1 MSDLEN
7 KIIEYCKI
15 YNVPIEYL
23 FEILEDQKVVP
34 MIRGKATEY
43 NVYKFL
49 ENNLSKYTWSIQK
62 LNLNAQNGLHDEDIS
77 LTHRKS
83 GIILKVESKNA
94 CRGSFSDGIRCR
106 VIKEPHF
113 KVKCHR
119 SRSNI
124 KLADSSNDRYS
135 VDDFDL
141 IVCNTSNAAY
151 QGNTIENLE
160 IIHNQKI
167 LNILYDFYNVKNDRE
182 LINACNNDWRF
193 VIPNDIAENGYIP
206 RTPYV
211 KLSGDVNW
219 FDITQLEER
228 LLKVVEEKRKQRNAA
243 NSRR

>member
-7 KIIEYCKI
+7 KLIEYCQT
-15 YNVPIEYL
+15 YNVPIDYL

-43 NVYKFL
+43 NVYSFL
-49 ENNLSKYTWSIQK
+49 ESNLSKYTWSVQK
-62 LNLNAQNGLHDEDIS
+62 LNLNAQNGLNDEDIS

-83 GIILKVESKNA
+83 GVILKVESKNA
-94 CRGSFSDGIRCR
+94 CRGSFSDGRR
-106 VIKEPHF
+106 ARLIKEPHF

-124 KLADSSNDRYS
+124 KLANTSNDRYS

-141 IVCNTSNAAY
+141 IVCNTSNALY
-151 QGNTIENLE
+151 EGNTIESLE
-160 IIHNQKI
+160 ILHNKKI
-167 LNILYDFYNVKNDRE
+167 VQTLHKFYNTNNDKE
-182 LINACNNDWRF
+182 LINSCNNDWRF
-193 VIPNDIAENGYIP
+193 VIPSDIAEDGYIP

-211 KLSGDVNW
+211 KLSGDPNW
-219 FDITQLEER
+219 FGINQLEER
-228 LLKVVEEKRKQRNAA
+228 LLIVVEEKRKQRNS